1 MSEVRETEVGVVFD
15 EAGVD
20 VVEEGVDGDVAAEG
34 VFFGG
39 TDALRVGEA
48 KRRGGGEKLGYV
60 RKRRQEGARGR
71 TISLGIRL
79 PSA

>member
-34 VFFGG
+34 VFFRG
-39 TDALRVGEA
+39 TDALRAGEGE
-48 KRRGGGEKLGYV
+48 RSRG
-60 RKRRQEGARGR
+60 
-71 TISLGIRL
+71 
-79 PSA
+79 